1 MIDLPDF
8 TKPFEYE
15 NNFYF
20 SSGIGRI
27 GKLIA
32 HYELFK
38 MVKDLP
44 GEIIECGVFKGSSL
58 MRFVTFRNLFEKG
71 NLRKVVGFDA
81 FGKFPETNFE
91 EDKVMRQKFIDD
103 SGEEGIDVEQ
113 LYDILDRK
121 KIRTNVELIKGNV
134 CKTVPEYVL
143 KNPDLKISL
152 LNIDTDI
159 YEPAKVILEKLW
171 PKIVKGGVL
180 ILDDYGVFPG
190 ETKAVDEYFKG
201 QNIEIKK
208 FDYSATPRYVIKK

>member
-1 MIDLPDF
+1 
-8 TKPFEYE
+8 
-15 NNFYF
+15 
-20 SSGIGRI
+20 
-27 GKLIA
+27 
-32 HYELFK
+32 
-38 MVKDLP
+38 
-44 GEIIECGVFKGSSL
+44 
-58 MRFVTFRNLFEKG
+58 
-71 NLRKVVGFDA
+71 
-81 FGKFPETNFE
+81 
-91 EDKVMRQKFIDD
+91 VMRQKFIDD